1 MNDYVSVLKSGQRY
15 LHLWPRERSLFA
27 IFPESRVVLALEW
40 AVRVVPAIIFCT
52 LFTDAGWTS
61 LFMACGLLY
70 FIGNAVTGFP
80 GLLLVGNTRRDP
92 ITSLAFTLVC

>member
-52 LFTDAGWTS
+52 LFLQMQVGQLAI
-61 LFMACGLLY
+61 LRLILY
-70 FIGNAVTGFP
+70 REQ
-80 GLLLVGNTRRDP
+80 VG
-92 ITSLAFTLVC
+92 SW